1 MDGLNGSCSDEEL
14 QVFDDDNEEAELS
27 AETVLNSTNNSDE
40 IGVSETNQLGK
51 EDEFLI
57 NREISMD
64 INSDV
69 NEVSQGGAD
78 VLIFSETLI
87 SRLDVKKIKG
97 KPRQNGQER

>member
-14 QVFDDDNEEAELS
+14 QVFDDDNKEAEFL

-40 IGVSETNQLGK
+40 IGVSETDQLGK
-51 EDEFLI
+51 EDEVLI
-57 NREISMD
+57 NREISTD

-78 VLIFSETLI
+78 VLIFSETLV
-87 SRLDVKKIKG
+87 SRSDV
-97 KPRQNGQER
+97 